1 MKRMNQTTSL
11 LSVLALFGVVSSA
24 CAQSSCS
31 ASAAKGGNDGQTI
44 VATAVAAGKFNTL
57 AKALQAGDLVDALE
71 GKGPFTVFAPTDEA
85 FAKLPDGTLE
95 DLLKPQNKGKLQDI
109 LKYHV
114 VSGTLMAK
122 DVLGRS
128 GAETLN
134 GQMIDF
140 AVKDGKVTVDNA
152 LVVKTDIQCSNG
164 VIHVIDAV
172 ILPASDNI
180 VDTARKAEMF
190 NTLLIAATKAGLAET
205 LAGDGPLTV
214 FAPTDEA
221 FAKLPAG
228 TLDNLLQ
235 PQNREQLANIL
246 KYHVVSGRIYSPA
259 ALNAGAAHTLL
270 DRRVTIKATGETVY
284 IGDAKLLKADLDA
297 SNGVIHV
304 IDTVLLPN

>member
-1 MKRMNQTTSL
+1 MNRINQTTSL
-11 LSVLALFGVVSSA
+11 LSILALFGVVSSA

-31 ASAAKGGNDGQTI
+31 APPAKGGNEGQTI

-95 DLLKPQNKGKLQDI
+95 DLLKPQNKGKLRNI

-114 VSGTLMAK
+114 VSGTLMAN
-122 DVLGRS
+122 DVLGGS
-128 GAETLN
+128 GADTLN

-140 AVKDGKVTVDNA
+140 TAKDGKVTVDNA

-180 VDTARKAEMF
+180 VETARKAEMF

-205 LAGDGPLTV
+205 LAGEGPLTV

-270 DRRVTIKATGETVY
+270 DRKVTIKATGETVY

>member
-31 ASAAKGGNDGQTI
+31 APPAKGGNDGQTI

-140 AVKDGKVTVDNA
+140 AAKDGKVTVDNA

-180 VDTARKAEMF
+180 VETARKAEMF

-205 LAGDGPLTV
+205 LAGEGPLTV

-259 ALNAGAAHTLL
+259 ALSAGAAHTLL
-270 DRRVTIKATGETVY
+270 DRKVTIKASGETVY

-304 IDTVLLPN
+304 IDAVLLPN